1 MKAIVVYESLWGST
15 AAVARAIAEGIGPD
29 ARAMSTAEATL
40 KVINRADL
48 IIAGAPVHSLN
59 LPSEQTR
66 EWARVGSMGPA
77 GAPPDLSHPMMRTWL
92 TSLPRGSARVTA
104 FDTRVKSWYGWGA
117 ASKIHAALRQAGY
130 SPLARPRGFYVTG
143 HPVLPRTNGVL
154 ADGEAERARQ
164 WGAEL
169 ARAMAGQVA
178 R

>member
-1 MKAIVVYESLWGST
+1 MKIIVVYESLWGST
-15 AAVARAIAEGIGPD
+15 AAVARAIAEGFGPD
-29 ARAMSTAEATL
+29 ARAMSTADASARAL
-40 KVINRADL
+40 AGADL

-66 EWARVGSMGPA
+66 EWARMGHMGPG
-77 GAPPDLSHPMMRTWL
+77 GAAPDLSHPMMRTWL
-92 TSLPRGSARVTA
+92 EDLPKGTGRVAA

-117 ASKIHAALRQAGY
+117 ASKILAALREAGY
-130 SPLARPRGFYVTG
+130 TPLAGARGFYVTG

-154 ADGEAERARQ
+154 RDGEAERARQ

-169 ARAMAGQVA
+169 ARAMARLAA

>member
-1 MKAIVVYESLWGST
+1 MKVIVVYESLWGST
-15 AAVARAIAEGIGPD
+15 AAVARAIAEGFGPD
-29 ARAMSTAEATL
+29 ARAMSTADASAEA
-40 KVINRADL
+40 VAGADL

-66 EWARVGSMGPA
+66 EWARVGHMGPG

-92 TSLPRGSARVTA
+92 ENLPKGTGRAAA

-117 ASKIHAALRQAGY
+117 APKILARLRQVGY
-130 SPLARPRGFYVTG
+130 APLARPRGFYVTG

-154 ADGEAERARQ
+154 ANGEVERARR

-169 ARAMAGQVA
+169 AQTMAHPAAQ
-178 R
+178 

>member
-15 AAVARAIAEGIGPD
+15 AAVARAIAEGIGPE
-29 ARAMSTAEATL
+29 AGAMSTAEATL
-40 KVINRADL
+40 EVITGADL
-48 IIAGAPVHSLN
+48 IVAGAPVHSLN

-66 EWARVGSMGPA
+66 EWARVGSLGPG
-77 GAPPDLSHPMMRTWL
+77 GAPADLSHPMMRTWL
-92 TSLPRGSARVTA
+92 ASLPKGSARVAA

-117 ASKIHAALRQAGY
+117 ASKIFAALRLAGY

-169 ARAMAGQVA
+169 ARAMAGQAA